1 MLRLDYAIGNYVQK
15 IDQEQFTSENREF
28 LMNIIQDLNRKKEY
42 KQETLHLAGSIA
54 DRYLRIILA
63 TKD

>member
-15 IDQEQFTSENREF
+15 LDQERFTSENRES